1 MLRFG
6 MGLILLTAMVGQA
19 SAEDFRVDN
28 AVFNGDE
35 KQPSTEST
43 TIFHEGVVY
52 DCMKSP
58 AETVVFDKVAG
69 RFVLLNPAR
78 KKRTE
83 LNTLQ
88 ITSFLMQLRPKAAG
102 SRDPLVRFLAEPK
115 FQETADE
122 EAGVVTLSSPWM
134 TYRLTLVKEPNPNIV
149 EQYHDFCDWCVRL
162 NAMLVA
168 GSRPPFGRLVANA
181 AMAKRQAVAS
191 TVMLTIPAGRDSKQP
206 PTVIRSEHRLV
217 RSLEPADLERVVK
230 IREWMTSLSPIDFN
244 QYRKLDR
251 SAK

>member
-1 MLRFG
+1 MSRFAVSLML
-6 MGLILLTAMVGQA
+6 LAAVVGRA

-43 TIFHEGVVY
+43 TIFHAGVVY

-58 AETVVFDKVAG
+58 VETVVFDQSAG
-69 RFVLLNPAR
+69 RFVLLNLTH

-88 ITSFLMQLRPKAAG
+88 ITSFLMQLRSKAAG

-115 FQETADE
+115 FQETSDD
-122 EAGVVTLSSPWM
+122 EAGVVTLSSPWI
-134 TYRLTLVKEPNPNIV
+134 TYRLTLMKEPDLKIV
-149 EQYHDFCDWCVRL
+149 EQYHNFCDWCVRL

-181 AMAKRQAVAS
+181 AMAKRQAMAS
-191 TVMLTIPAGRDSKQP
+191 TVVLTIAAGPNSKEP

-217 RSLEPADLERVVK
+217 RSLESADLERVVK
-230 IREWMTSLSPIDFN
+230 IRELMTSLSPIDFN
-244 QYRKLDR
+244 QYRKLER
-251 SAK
+251 SGK